1 MITASTDLTINLA
14 PETTEEEIIQNI
26 QTILATP
33 KYTVPL
39 DRGFGLS
46 QEYLDK
52 PHSVAKT
59 MIVTDVFDAIEAYEP
74 RVRVVEITFSSTDGI
89 TLIPT
94 VEVEIIDNE

>member
-1 MITASTDLTINLA
+1 MITASTNLIVNLDPA
-14 PETTEEEIIQNI
+14 TTEAEIIQNI

-59 MIVTDVFDAIEAYEP
+59 MIVTDVFDAIETYEP
-74 RVRVVEITFSSTDGI
+74 RVRVVEITFSTTDGI
-89 TLIPT
+89 SLIPT